1 MRKIEHIGIAVQDL
15 EESNALFAKLLGKA
29 HFKTELVEGEAVE
42 TSFFQVGETKV
53 ELLQA
58 TNPNSAIAKY
68 LEKKKPGVHHIAF
81 DVENIEAEV
90 ERLKGEGFEILNE
103 TPKQGAD
110 NKLVVFLHP
119 RSTNGVLVELCQ
131 EVSVNRK

>member
-1 MRKIEHIGIAVQDL
+1 MRKIEHIGIAVADL
-15 EESNALFAKLLGKA
+15 EKSNELFKKLLGKA
-29 HFKTELVEGEAVE
+29 HFKTEKVEGEGVD

-58 TNPNSAIAKY
+58 TRTDSPIAKFIDRKS
-68 LEKKKPGVHHIAF
+68 EGVHHIAF
-81 DVENIEAEV
+81 DVEDIITEV
-90 ERLKGEGFEILNE
+90 ARLKEAGFEILNE
-103 TPKQGAD
+103 TPKEGAD

-131 EVSVNRK
+131 KKF

>member
-1 MRKIEHIGIAVQDL
+1 MRKIEHIGIAVSDL
-15 EESNALFAKLLGKA
+15 EKSNRLFERLLGKSP
-29 HFKTELVEGEAVE
+29 FKTELVEGEAVE

-58 TNPNSAIAKY
+58 TRPDSPIAKY
-68 LEKKKPGVHHIAF
+68 LAKKSEGIHHIAF
-81 DVENIEAEV
+81 EVEDLQAEV
-90 ERLKGEGFEILNE
+90 HRLKEAGFEILNE
-103 TPKQGAD
+103 IPKQGAD

-131 EVSVNRK
+131 EL

>member
-1 MRKIEHIGIAVQDL
+1 MRKIDHLGIAVQDL
-15 EESNALFAKLLGKA
+15 EESNALFAKLLGKK
-29 HFKTELVEGEAVE
+29 HFKTEKVEGEAVE

-58 TNPNSAIAKY
+58 TNPKSAIAKY

-119 RSTNGVLVELCQ
+119 RTTNGVLVELCQ
-131 EVSVNRK
+131 EISVNSK

>member
-1 MRKIEHIGIAVQDL
+1 MRKIEHIGIAVADL
-15 EESNALFAKLLGKA
+15 EKSNELFKKLLGKT
-29 HFKTELVEGEAVE
+29 HFKTEKVEGEGVD

-58 TNPNSAIAKY
+58 TRTDSPIAKFIDRKS
-68 LEKKKPGVHHIAF
+68 EGVHHIAF
-81 DVENIEAEV
+81 DVEDIIAEV
-90 ERLKGEGFEILNE
+90 ARLKEAGFEILNE
-103 TPKQGAD
+103 TPKEGAD

-131 EVSVNRK
+131 EKF